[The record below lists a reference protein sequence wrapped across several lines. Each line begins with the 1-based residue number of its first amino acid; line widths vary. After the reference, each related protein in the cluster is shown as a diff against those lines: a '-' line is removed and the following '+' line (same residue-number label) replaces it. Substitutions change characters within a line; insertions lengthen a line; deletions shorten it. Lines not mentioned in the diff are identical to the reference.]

1 MSGLL
6 RDRSSALARLVQ
18 TARDRYAM
26 VLLLPVGG
34 RVFPLVALIVANT
47 VQVAVPVAAAAAT
60 GALVAA
66 VQRAAA
72 SGDLSVMTAPLVAMV
87 ALLVIGQVAE
97 IACQVLDTHIARRID
112 GHIRADVRRIALEP
126 RGLEQLED
134 PDYQAELL
142 RASDFSS
149 ERGRNQSPGAA
160 VVGQVWLMFRFAGA
174 IAAAAIVARM
184 SVPLALFLLVGS
196 MVVRAV
202 VRKQWLGLS
211 EGHDENVVGERRT
224 GWWSDQATHA
234 SAAKEIRMFGIG
246 DWVVDRRT
254 AAARAWLTRVWSD
267 RDEVL
272 KEQVPVV
279 LLAFATCGAA
289 LAVPAW
295 YAGSGA
301 VDQATMVTVMVA
313 GIAVLAMGLMGQ
325 EAFAIEYGTVA
336 VRAYGRVRAGR
347 PVETTL
353 SAANLP
359 VDLTSDDDLTVRF
372 DGVGFTYRGTS
383 TPVLA
388 DLDLTLRPGEVLG
401 LVGRNGAGK
410 TTLLKLLLGLYEP
423 TDGRILVGGTDLR
436 AIDHTAW
443 RRHVVA
449 VFQDFLRYPLPAT
462 ENVRLS
468 VPERPVDHGLVRA
481 ALERAGAGDALTQID
496 RHGSTL
502 GTGFAGGSDLS
513 GGHWQ
518 RLIIARALYALEHGR
533 RLLVLDEPTAHLDA
547 AAEVEFNDSVL
558 DQLPTSVATLLVS
571 HRLSSVRRADRIAVL
586 EHGRISEHGTHEEL
600 MRRGGAYASLFT
612 LQASRFQD
620 VGSAS

>member
-1 MSGLL
+1 MNDLQ
-6 RDRSSALARLVQ
+6 RVRSSAVARLVQ
-18 TARDRYAM
+18 TARDRWAM

-34 RVFPLVALIVANT
+34 RALPLVALIVANT
-47 VQVAVPVAAAAAT
+47 AQVAVPVAAAAAT
-60 GALVAA
+60 GTLVQA
-66 VQRAAA
+66 VQAAA
-72 SGDLSVMTAPLVAMV
+72 SSGDLGVMTAPLVVMI
-87 ALLVIGQVAE
+87 ALLVVGQVAE
-97 IACQVLDTHIARRID
+97 IGCQVLELHVARRID
-112 GHIRADVRRIALEP
+112 GHVRADVRRIALQP
-126 RGLEQLED
+126 RGIEQLED
-134 PDYQAELL
+134 PDHQAELL

-160 VVGQVWLMFRFAGA
+160 VVGQLWLMFRFAGA
-174 IAAAAIVARM
+174 VAAAAIVARM

-202 VRKQWLGLS
+202 VRTQWLGLS
-211 EGHDENVVGERRT
+211 EGHDANVVGERRT
-224 GWWSDQATHA
+224 AWWSDQATHA
-234 SAAKEIRMFGIG
+234 SAAKELRMFGIG
-246 DWVVDRRT
+246 DWFVDRRT
-254 AAARAWLTRVWSD
+254 AAARAWLTQVWSD

-272 KEQVPVV
+272 KDQIPVV
-279 LLAFATCGAA
+279 LLAFASCAAA
-289 LAVPAW
+289 LGVPAW
-295 YAGSGA
+295 YAGTGA
-301 VDQATMVTVMVA
+301 VDQAEMVTVMVA
-313 GIAVLAMGLMGQ
+313 GIAVLAMSQMGQ

-336 VRAYGRVRAGR
+336 VRAYHRVRAAG
-347 PVETTL
+347 PADGETST
-353 SAANLP
+353 ATLP
-359 VDLTSDDDLTVRF
+359 VDLTSDDELTVRF
-372 DGVGFTYRGTS
+372 DGVGFTYRGSS

-423 TDGRILVGGTDLR
+423 TAGRILVGGTDLR
-436 AIDHTAW
+436 DIDHTAW

-462 ENVRLS
+462 DNVRLS
-468 VPERPVDHGLVRA
+468 VPEHPVDHGLVCA

-496 RHGSTL
+496 RHGATL

-533 RLLVLDEPTAHLDA
+533 RILVLDEPTAHLDA

-586 EHGRISEHGTHEEL
+586 EHGRISEHGTHDEL
-600 MRRGGAYASLFT
+600 MRHGGAYASLFT